1 MNPFGTK
8 AETAPQGIVGQ
19 QYIPNNIGVGGGLA
33 QAPEPAPHAE
43 RIMELY
49 RRVGELENAL
59 NETAQRIMRLERRVG
74 D

>member
-1 MNPFGTK
+1 MNPFETK
-8 AETAPQGIVGQ
+8 AETAPQQGIVGQ
-19 QYIPNNIGVGGGLA
+19 QYIPNNIVGGLA

-59 NETAQRIMRLERRVG
+59 NEAAQRIMRLERRVG